1 LNIPFD
7 RIAGLLQH
15 DVQWRTG
22 AQERR
27 PTEVELF
34 LRFAAANGPA
44 CPLARASLK
53 RFYTECYTASGTE
66 FLEAVSKGKWPVLD
80 LQVE

>member
-1 LNIPFD
+1 MNIPFD
-7 RIAGLLQH
+7 RIAALLQH
-15 DVQWRTG
+15 DEQWREK

-44 CPLARASLK
+44 CPFARASLK
-53 RFYTECYTASGTE
+53 RFYVECSTANQEE
-66 FLEAVSKGKWPVLD
+66 FLEAISKGCWPVLNS
-80 LQVE
+80 QVE